1 MQECDF
7 GAVATP
13 TPPPAAGPPW
23 RLGDMAKAIGL
34 VIGGTLAM
42 SVPTVV
48 IAAAIAGGSDFEDS
62 PTALSL
68 VLGSSLFLELFLL
81 ASAVLFSVRKYGVP
95 WSALGLRWPQR
106 GGPLLP
112 LGLVLIGLAIVY
124 AYFGALAAAG
134 VEPDTDLPDQAY
146 HNAGPIVI
154 LAVLSLGFAPVMEE
168 IFFRGFIFGGL
179 RGRWGTVPAAL
190 AAGFLFGLAHLGNP
204 GTIYVL
210 VPIGL
215 VGAMFAL
222 GYAYSGSLLS
232 SIVAHFLF
240 NLVSFSIGLATS

>member
-1 MQECDF
+1 MQEQTLPPLA
-7 GAVATP
+7 GA
-13 TPPPAAGPPW
+13 PAPAGGVPW
-23 RLGDMAKAIGL
+23 RLAGMAQAIGL
-34 VIGGTLAM
+34 VIGGTLVL

-48 IAAAIAGGSDFEDS
+48 IAAAIAGGSDFEDD
-62 PTALSL
+62 PAALSL
-68 VLGSSLFLELFLL
+68 VLGSSLFLEVFLL
-81 ASAVLFSVRKYGVP
+81 VSAVLFSVRKYGAP

-106 GGPLLP
+106 GGPFLP
-112 LGLVLIGLAIVY
+112 LGLVMIGLVIVY
-124 AYFGALAAAG
+124 AYFLALAAAG
-134 VEPDTDLPDQAY
+134 VEPDTALPDQAF

-154 LAVLSLGFAPVMEE
+154 LALLSLGLAPVMEE

-190 AAGFLFGLAHLGNP
+190 AAGFLFALAHLANP

-215 VGAMFAL
+215 VGAVFAL
-222 GYAYSGSLLS
+222 GYAYSGSLMP

>member
-1 MQECDF
+1 MEEQTLPPPA
-7 GAVATP
+7 G
-13 TPPPAAGPPW
+13 TPPPAGGPPW
-23 RLGDMAKAIGL
+23 SPGDMAKAIGL
-34 VIGGTLAM
+34 VIGGTLAL

-48 IAAAIAGGSDFEDS
+48 IAAAIAGGSDFEDD
-62 PTALSL
+62 PAALSL
-68 VLGSSLFLELFLL
+68 VLGSSLFLEVFLL
-81 ASAVLFSVRKYGVP
+81 VSAVLFSVRKYGVP

-106 GGPLLP
+106 GGPFLP

-124 AYFGALAAAG
+124 TYFLALSAFG
-134 VEPDTDLPDQAY
+134 VKPNADIPEEAF
-146 HNAGPIVI
+146 HNVGPLAV
-154 LAVLSLGFAPVMEE
+154 LAVLSLVFAPIMEE

-179 RGRWGTVPAAL
+179 RGRWGTLPAAL

-204 GTIYVL
+204 GTIYVF

-215 VGAMFAL
+215 VGAVFAL

-232 SIVAHFLF
+232 AMVAHFLF

>member
-1 MQECDF
+1 MVEQTLPPLA
-7 GAVATP
+7 GTQ
-13 TPPPAAGPPW
+13 PPADGPPW

-34 VIGGTLAM
+34 VIGGTLVM

-48 IAAAIAGGSDFEDS
+48 IADAIAGGGDVEDS

-68 VLGSSLFLELFLL
+68 VLGSSLFLEVFLL
-81 ASAVLFSVRKYGVP
+81 AGALLFSVRKYGVP
-95 WSALGLRWPQR
+95 WSALGLRRPRR
-106 GGPLLP
+106 GGPFLP
-112 LGLVLIGLAIVY
+112 LVLVIGGLAIVY

-134 VEPDTDLPDQAY
+134 VEPDTDLPGQAF
-146 HNAGPIVI
+146 HNAGPIAI

-222 GYAYSGSLLS
+222 GYAYSGSLLPS
-232 SIVAHFLF
+232 MMAHFLF